1 MSPQRT
7 GDNALHI
14 HPATPL
20 LPALAD
26 SLVGTPWQGARLAPL
41 PDSGLAHHHV
51 AIIGSEPPALS
62 RIPKQSQ
69 LRLDATTNLEY
80 QAACFD
86 RAEPSG
92 HTPRLFATLQPSQGL
107 SRGALIVEHVS
118 GRGAVLAAPDAR
130 KPVGAADPH
139 RADPHRADPHRA
151 DPHRADL
158 DADDF
163 APDDVRHADH
173 DDLAA
178 IVRALASIHS
188 LSVPDVREPLMSPS
202 DPLADL
208 AAEID
213 VQAEFL
219 GSASLQPHARALID
233 RELTRLDT
241 LVRGDCRPSVSL
253 VSFDAHPGNFLIRD
267 DGEAVLVDLEKCRY
281 SYPSLDLAHAT
292 LYTST
297 SWERGAAAWLTPA
310 QVREVHELWESTMD
324 RAGSGRAGAG
334 RAGSG
339 RAGSRRRGAGRV
351 DDSEWHVPLRRAMW
365 LWSVTWC
372 AKWRVLS
379 GAAPSASGDGED
391 WAAANSADQLSRH
404 VRGRVDHYLSADII
418 ERVTREFDE
427 L

>member
-1 MSPQRT
+1 M
-7 GDNALHI
+7 
-14 HPATPL
+14 
-20 LPALAD
+20 
-26 SLVGTPWQGARLAPL
+26 
-41 PDSGLAHHHV
+41 
-51 AIIGSEPPALS
+51 
-62 RIPKQSQ
+62 
-69 LRLDATTNLEY
+69 
-80 QAACFD
+80 
-86 RAEPSG
+86 
-92 HTPRLFATLQPSQGL
+92 
-107 SRGALIVEHVS
+107 VEHVV
-118 GRGAVLAAPDAR
+118 GRGAVLGAPDAR

-139 RADPHRADPHRA
+139 RTDLQRPDPHRADPHRA
-151 DPHRADL
+151 DP
-158 DADDF
+158 DADDL
-163 APDDVRHADH
+163 AHDDLRRADH

-188 LSVPDVREPLMSPS
+188 LPVPDVREPLMNPA

-219 GSASLQPHARALID
+219 DSASLQPDASALID
-233 RELTRLDT
+233 RELTRLGT

-310 QVREVHELWESTMD
+310 QVREVHELWESTM
-324 RAGSGRAGAG
+324 GRA
-334 RAGSG
+334 
-339 RAGSRRRGAGRV
+339 

-372 AKWRVLS
+372 VKWRVLS

-404 VRGRVDHYLSADII
+404 VRGRVGHYLSADII

>member
-1 MSPQRT
+1 M
-7 GDNALHI
+7 N
-14 HPATPL
+14 PA
-20 LPALAD
+20 
-26 SLVGTPWQGARLAPL
+26 
-41 PDSGLAHHHV
+41 
-51 AIIGSEPPALS
+51 
-62 RIPKQSQ
+62 
-69 LRLDATTNLEY
+69 
-80 QAACFD
+80 
-86 RAEPSG
+86 
-92 HTPRLFATLQPSQGL
+92 
-107 SRGALIVEHVS
+107 
-118 GRGAVLAAPDAR
+118 
-130 KPVGAADPH
+130 
-139 RADPHRADPHRA
+139 
-151 DPHRADL
+151 
-158 DADDF
+158 
-163 APDDVRHADH
+163 
-173 DDLAA
+173 
-178 IVRALASIHS
+178 
-188 LSVPDVREPLMSPS
+188 

-219 GSASLQPHARALID
+219 DSASLQPDARALID

-241 LVRGDCRPSVSL
+241 LVRGDRRPSVNL

-297 SWERGAAAWLTPA
+297 SWERGATAWLTPA
-310 QVREVHELWESTMD
+310 QVREVHELWESTM
-324 RAGSGRAGAG
+324 G

-339 RAGSRRRGAGRV
+339 RAGSGRA

-391 WAAANSADQLSRH
+391 WAVANSADQLSRH

>member
-7 GDNALHI
+7 GDDALHA

-20 LPALAD
+20 LSALAD
-26 SLVGTPWQGARLAPL
+26 ALVGTPWQGARLAPL

-51 AIIGSEPPALS
+51 AISGSEPPVLA

-69 LRLDATTNLEY
+69 LRLDAATNLEY

-92 HTPRLFATLQPSQGL
+92 HTPRLFATLRPSQGL
-107 SRGALIVEHVS
+107 SRGALIVEHVL
-118 GRGAVLAAPDAR
+118 GRGVVLGAPDAR

-139 RADPHRADPHRA
+139 RADP
-151 DPHRADL
+151 
-158 DADDF
+158 DADDL
-163 APDDVRHADH
+163 AHDDLRRADH

-188 LSVPDVREPLMSPS
+188 LPVPDVREPLMNPA

-219 GSASLQPHARALID
+219 DSASLQPDARALID

-241 LVRGDCRPSVSL
+241 LVRGDRRPSVNL

-297 SWERGAAAWLTPA
+297 SWERGATAWLTPA
-310 QVREVHELWESTMD
+310 QVREVHELWESTM
-324 RAGSGRAGAG
+324 G

-339 RAGSRRRGAGRV
+339 RAGSGRA

-379 GAAPSASGDGED
+379 GAAPSVSADGED
-391 WAAANSADQLSRH
+391 WAVANSADQLARH